1 MPLTA
6 SPPLII
12 VIITSIKFNIPP
24 TIVKAI
30 ASFNWSMESIAVN
43 SFSLDK
49 LKLTPLPLPAIKLY
63 M

>member
-1 MPLTA
+1 MKPTIIFIIPLTA
-6 SPPLII
+6 SPPLIM

-43 SFSLDK
+43 SFSS
-49 LKLTPLPLPAIKLY
+49 PIG
-63 M
+63 MIGIIS